1 MSSPDRLRRT
11 LVGALVLGPLTL
23 GLSGCLRP
31 LYGEA
36 AGGSLQASL
45 ASIEIAPVTGTAAA
59 QNSERLGHYLRQELT
74 FDLDGS
80 GAPGS
85 APKAYRLTIAVKTSN
100 VAPTVDSG
108 TGRADATTLSAVAE
122 YSLAPIGGGPPVT
135 QGRAIANASYDRSPQ
150 RFAIVRASRD
160 AELRVARTLAEQ
172 IRTRLAA
179 TLASRG

>member
-11 LVGALVLGPLTL
+11 LAGALVLGPLTL
-23 GLSGCLRP
+23 GSSGCLRP
-31 LYGEA
+31 MYGEA
-36 AGGSLQASL
+36 AGRSLQASL
-45 ASIEIAPVTGTAAA
+45 ASIEIAPVVGSATT
-59 QNSERLGHYLRQELT
+59 QNSERLGHYLRQELA

-80 GAPGS
+80 GAP
-85 APKAYRLTIAVKTSN
+85 AAKAYRLNITVTTSN

-108 TGRADATTLSAVAE
+108 TGRADATTLSA
-122 YSLAPIGGGPPVT
+122 LAVYALEPIGGGLPVT

>member
-36 AGGSLQASL
+36 AGRSLQASL
-45 ASIEIAPVTGTAAA
+45 ASIEIAPITGIAPAPY
-59 QNSERLGHYLRQELT
+59 SERLGHYLRQELT

-80 GAPGS
+80 GAPVT
-85 APKAYRLTIAVKTSN
+85 APKAYRLTIGVSTTN

-108 TGRADATTLSAVAE
+108 TGRADATTLSAIAVYA
-122 YSLAPIGGGPPVT
+122 LAPINGGVPVT
-135 QGRAIANASYDRSPQ
+135 QGRALASASYDRSPQ

-160 AELRVARTLAEQ
+160 AEIRLARTLAEQ

-179 TLASRG
+179 TLAARG